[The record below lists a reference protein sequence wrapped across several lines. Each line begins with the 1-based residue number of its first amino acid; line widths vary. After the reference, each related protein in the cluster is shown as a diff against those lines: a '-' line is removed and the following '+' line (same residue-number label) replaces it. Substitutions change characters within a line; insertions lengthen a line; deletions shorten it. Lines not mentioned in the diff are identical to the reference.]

1 MRDLLI
7 VLFVL
12 ALPGGAARAQGKLTG
27 GLLTWERVG
36 DFPVK
41 PTALAFDGAGA
52 LYAVHI
58 VDVYHLDLS
67 GGFPGV
73 WEFRSEEA
81 DDDALLGLGP
91 DTLIATG
98 GHTER
103 STDGGWTWVEVHEDG
118 SDSSF
123 GLHEAAPDTPF
134 AGNLFVGSF
143 PPAASEDRGATWEE
157 RGQIPGFGE
166 SADVFV
172 TLSSGRLVA
181 GAHWGAAYSD
191 DAGWT
196 WQTSSLWEF
205 GRFLCDIITRVE
217 SPDGGERVLVRGVDA
232 LLPHARVWYS
242 DDGGETWLPEEGVP
256 LPDADN
262 GVGRGHAAGLW
273 ALGGARALAV
283 LGRGV
288 VYATEDGGETWS
300 EVGQLPDVDEN
311 TYAHTSVLGLD
322 GRLYVGLV
330 RIGSQPGNSWVY
342 RTEQRVAPPVA
353 AEPGL
358 EPQEGLGLEVRP
370 NPSSGEV
377 VVEVTLA
384 APSAV
389 RLTVHDALGREVAV
403 VHNGQLP
410 AGART
415 FAFDGA
421 ALPSGV
427 YVVQMEAKGASV
439 SRRFTLVR

>member
-1 MRDLLI
+1 RGGSGGGGRRVRARRRGPFGRARAGRARPPRPPRRGRRGRGRGTVASGGNGGLVPRRGGDGAGGLRRSGGVPRRRCRRGAERGARADGRHGSGVGARAGERHGRRRPGVVCRLGGAPEPGEHGIGARGAGRVAVGGRAGGGRPLRCARAPAGRRPRWRVAGGRARARADDGGAPFRHLPCLHQGARCGRFVACGDAAVHRRSVTAMRDLLI

-205 GRFLCDIITRVE
+205 G
-217 SPDGGERVLVRGVDA
+217 
-232 LLPHARVWYS
+232 
-242 DDGGETWLPEEGVP
+242 
-256 LPDADN
+256 
-262 GVGRGHAAGLW
+262 
-273 ALGGARALAV
+273 
-283 LGRGV
+283 
-288 VYATEDGGETWS
+288 
-300 EVGQLPDVDEN
+300 
-311 TYAHTSVLGLD
+311 
-322 GRLYVGLV
+322 
-330 RIGSQPGNSWVY
+330 
-342 RTEQRVAPPVA
+342 
-353 AEPGL
+353 
-358 EPQEGLGLEVRP
+358 
-370 NPSSGEV
+370 
-377 VVEVTLA
+377 
-384 APSAV
+384 
-389 RLTVHDALGREVAV
+389 
-403 VHNGQLP
+403 
-410 AGART
+410 
-415 FAFDGA
+415 
-421 ALPSGV
+421 
-427 YVVQMEAKGASV
+427 
-439 SRRFTLVR
+439 